1 MRCGTRPSNGGALTP
16 PVQPNTSSTS
26 GELVMRWVLF
36 IVVGLLAVVALVALI
51 GVLLPQSHV
60 ATRSRTFQHS
70 SDRVF
75 GAISDVRNYAKWRPG
90 VREVTVLSETP
101 LRWREDG
108 SNGKVEFELTSSDP
122 PKRQVVTIASK
133 DLPFGGR
140 WEYDVVPDGGGSR
153 LTLSEHGE
161 VYNPIFRFMARFVFG
176 YTKTMED
183 YLAALDGYL
192 ARPAATPAAP

>member
-1 MRCGTRPSNGGALTP
+1 
-16 PVQPNTSSTS
+16 
-26 GELVMRWVLF
+26 MRWV
-36 IVVGLLAVVALVALI
+36 IIVVVGLVAVVALVALI
-51 GVLLPQSHV
+51 GVLIPQSHV
-60 ATRSRTFQHS
+60 ASRSRTFSHP

-75 GAISDVRNYAKWRPG
+75 AAISDVRNYAKWRPG
-90 VREVTVLSETP
+90 VREVSVLSENP

-108 SNGKVEFELTSSDP
+108 SSGKVEFELTASDP

-140 WEYDVVPDGGGSR
+140 WEYDLTADGSETR

-176 YTKTMED
+176 YSKTIED

-192 ARPAATPAAP
+192 ARQAGS